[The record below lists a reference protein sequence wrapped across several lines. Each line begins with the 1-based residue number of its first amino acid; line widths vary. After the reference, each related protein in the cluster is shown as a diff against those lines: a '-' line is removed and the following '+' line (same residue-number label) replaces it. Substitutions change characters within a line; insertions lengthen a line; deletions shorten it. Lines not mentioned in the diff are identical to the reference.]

1 MTEEEITLK
10 PQTAAFLVAP
20 LVDHLWQ
27 QWSDGEGCCNQCCC
41 ACIALKD
48 LLDNDEL
55 DKLYGIYVK
64 ICGSPAEGHATWDAE
79 KNQLKREFL
88 LAAWAGPRECHEL
101 IEMLGGSSEA

>member
-1 MTEEEITLK
+1 VTEEEIALK

-41 ACIALKD
+41 ACIALND
-48 LLDNDEL
+48 LLDEGKLDE
-55 DKLYGIYVK
+55 LYGIYVK

-79 KNQLKREFL
+79 KGQVERTWLT
-88 LAAWAGPRECHEL
+88 AAWAFPKKCHEL
-101 IEMLGGSSEA
+101 VKMLDGSDEA